1 MTDVDFK
8 NALMAGDY
16 DENKDADGEQQR
28 TIPTSAGEIVVRSL
42 SRAEVLKLN
51 GAKKSGD
58 LDIAEYEA
66 EMVSIAM
73 VRPTMTPAEV
83 AVWQTKD
90 KAGGVLGLVTDAISE
105 LSGLTE
111 GAEKSGV

>member
-1 MTDVDFK
+1 MSEVDFK
-8 NALMAGDY
+8 NALMAGEY
-16 DENKDADGEQQR
+16 DENSDKDGEQQR
-28 TIPTSAGEIVVRSL
+28 TIPTSAGEIVVRRL

-51 GAKKSGD
+51 GAKKSGE

-66 EMVSIAM
+66 EMVSIALVHPKM
-73 VRPTMTPAEV
+73 SADEV

-111 GAEKSGV
+111 GAEKSGL